1 MPPNVAEAPLKEPL
15 DVLLVAL
22 VVYLVLAWLRQ
33 TQAQLALLG
42 AAVVGAAG
50 LLARQ
55 AGLVL
60 TTWVLQGLLAVSV
73 VLLVVAFQADLRRGL
88 ERIALPGFGRRRALA
103 PQSAQEALVR
113 AALELASARRGALLV
128 LPGREPLERFLEG
141 GIALDGELSEP
152 LLLSLFDPHSPGHDG
167 AAVVEGGRVTRFG
180 AHLPL
185 SGDFATLRNRGTRHA
200 AALGLAE
207 RCDALAIVVSEE
219 RGSVSVARAS
229 SLTELQA
236 PTELARWI
244 HEYSGAA
251 VRQGRRPRLRDS
263 LRGSGREAALATA
276 ISLILWVALVPGSQV
291 MDTVLHV
298 PVVVRDVPPGYVLEQ
313 VEPEEVDI
321 TVSGPRRTLLF
332 AAPGDFGLDVDAI
345 FVQLGRRS
353 FQVDPGD
360 VKHPRGVTV
369 VAVRPDRIQLAVRG
383 PHAVPGAPETPALPA
398 AQTPRP

>member
-1 MPPNVAEAPLKEPL
+1 MPLNVSETPLKELL
-15 DVLLVAL
+15 DVLFVTL
-22 VVYLVLAWLRQ
+22 VVYFVLAWLRH
-33 TQAQLALLG
+33 TQAQLALFG
-42 AAVVGAAG
+42 AAVVGAAC

-60 TTWVLQGLLAVSV
+60 TTWVLEGLLAVAV

-88 ERIALPGFGRRRALA
+88 EGLALPAFGRRRALA
-103 PQSAQEALVR
+103 PASAQEVLVR
-113 AALELASARRGALLV
+113 AALELASTRRGALIV
-128 LPGREPLERFLEG
+128 LPGREPVERFLEG

-167 AAVVEGGRVTRFG
+167 AAVVEGGRVTRFA

-185 SGDFATLRNRGTRHA
+185 SADFAQLRNRGTRHA

-207 RCDALAIVVSEE
+207 CCDAFAVVVSEE

-229 SLTELQA
+229 QLTELRA

-244 HEYSGAA
+244 REYSGASA
-251 VRQGRRPRLRDS
+251 REGYRPRLRDS
-263 LRGSGREAALATA
+263 LRRSGREAILAAA
-276 ISLILWVALVPGSQV
+276 ISLFLWVALVPGSQV
-291 MDTVLHV
+291 METALHV
-298 PVVVRDVPPGYVLEQ
+298 PVVVRDLPPGFVLEK
-313 VEPEEVDI
+313 VDPEEVDI
-321 TVSGPRRTLLF
+321 TVSAPRRTLLF
-332 AAPGDFGLDVDAI
+332 AAPDDFGLDVDAI

-369 VAVRPDRIQLAVRG
+369 VAVRPDRIQLTVRG
-383 PHAVPGAPETPALPA
+383 PGAVPAAAETPALPA
-398 AQTPRP
+398 IETPHP